1 VQFGSNSKVQDF
13 RVAQALLVELC
24 FHPLLKEFA
33 MKRNLILFAL
43 LSCLSLLLLALNPVQ
58 ALHHGD
64 SGNEAKAPA
73 EYTSC
78 FDACSKCESTCETTQ
93 KYCLKQAGAHKEGAH
108 IKAIQDC
115 IATCKL
121 SKDFMTRGS
130 DLSSSVCALCEQACK
145 RCADS
150 CDTFKD
156 DKTMHAC
163 AEECRKCAKSCE
175 NMKG

>member
-1 VQFGSNSKVQDF
+1 
-13 RVAQALLVELC
+13 
-24 FHPLLKEFA
+24 
-33 MKRNLILFAL
+33 
-43 LSCLSLLLLALNPVQ
+43 LLALNPAQ
-58 ALHHGD
+58 AGRHTEG
-64 SGNEAKAPA
+64 SGAKPTS
-73 EYTSC
+73 EYGSC
-78 FDACSKCESTCETTQ
+78 HSACAKCEEVCQTTLT
-93 KYCLKQAGAHKEGAH
+93 YCLKQAGAHKESAH

-121 SKDFMTRGS
+121 SQDFMTRGS
-130 DLSSSVCALCEQACK
+130 DLSKSVCNLCEDACK

-156 DKTMHAC
+156 DKTMKAC

>member
-1 VQFGSNSKVQDF
+1 
-13 RVAQALLVELC
+13 
-24 FHPLLKEFA
+24 
-33 MKRNLILFAL
+33 MKRNLFLFAL
-43 LSCLSLLLLALNPVQ
+43 LSCLSLLLMALNPVQ

-64 SGNEAKAPA
+64 SPNETKVPK
-73 EYTSC
+73 ELDSC
-78 FDACSKCESTCETTQ
+78 YDACAKCEDKCETTL
-93 KYCLKQAGAHKEGAH
+93 KYCLKQSGAHKEDTH
-108 IKAIQDC
+108 IKAMQDC

-121 SKDFMTRGS
+121 SKDFMARGS
-130 DLSSSVCALCEQACK
+130 DLSKSVCNLCEQACK

-156 DKTMHAC
+156 DKTMKAC

>member
-1 VQFGSNSKVQDF
+1 
-13 RVAQALLVELC
+13 
-24 FHPLLKEFA
+24 